1 LHDGQQRSAGAQH
14 CPNPSQHSVRIH
26 VFEQEAGKHEFN
38 GCKGNLVPLN
48 IANQQLEPWYPM
60 SEPSSRVRNVIG
72 IEIHANHAFRHFAR
86 NSIKSIAS
94 RAPKNR
100 D

>member
-1 LHDGQQRSAGAQH
+1 
-14 CPNPSQHSVRIH
+14 
-26 VFEQEAGKHEFN
+26 
-38 GCKGNLVPLN
+38 
-48 IANQQLEPWYPM
+48 M
-60 SEPSSRVRNVIG
+60 SKPSSHVRNASG

-86 NSIKSIAS
+86 NQIKSIAS